1 MNDVNSRASTPPV
14 TTHHA
19 SSAESFWV
27 VGDRVSL
34 RGQLAGTD
42 LHAIDVEVPPG
53 SGTPP
58 HTHAYAEIFR
68 VLRGT
73 LRIWSLV
80 DGVPQDVDAGPGD
93 VITIPAH
100 APHGYRNAGTEAAVF
115 MAIVDGQA
123 IRFFRA
129 MASSE
134 PVIGPPGPDVV
145 NRIMALTAAH
155 GVEMLAA

>member
-1 MNDVNSRASTPPV
+1 MNDINSGAQAPSVAIHP
-14 TTHHA
+14 A

-27 VGDRVSL
+27 VGDKVSL

-42 LHAIDVEVPPG
+42 LHVIDVEVPPG

-68 VLRGT
+68 VLQGT
-73 LRIWSLV
+73 LRIWSLA
-80 DGVPQDVDAGPGD
+80 DGAPQEVDAGPGD

-100 APHGYRNAGTEAAVF
+100 APHAYRNVGTEPAVF

-123 IRFFRA
+123 IRFFQA

-134 PVIGPPGPDVV
+134 PVVGPPGPNVIS
-145 NRIMALTAAH
+145 RIMTVTAEH
-155 GVEMLAA
+155 GVKMLAT

>member
-1 MNDVNSRASTPPV
+1 MNNINNGAGAASV
-14 TTHHA
+14 TTHWV

-27 VGDRVSL
+27 VGDKVSL

-42 LHAIDVEVPPG
+42 LHVIDVEVPPG

-58 HTHAYAEIFR
+58 HAHSYAEIFR
-68 VLRGT
+68 VLQGT

-80 DGVPQDVDAGPGD
+80 NGTPQEVDAAPGD
-93 VITIPAH
+93 VITIPAQ
-100 APHGYRNAGTEAAVF
+100 APHAYRNAGTEPAIF
-115 MAIVDGQA
+115 TAIVDGQA

-134 PVIGPPGPDVV
+134 PVVGPPTPDVIK
-145 NRIMALTAAH
+145 RIMAVTAEH
-155 GVEMLAA
+155 SVTMLVP

>member
-1 MNDVNSRASTPPV
+1 MNDITSGASASSV
-14 TTHHA
+14 ATHRA

-42 LHAIDVEVPPG
+42 LHVVDVEVPPG

-68 VLRGT
+68 VLQGT
-73 LRIWSLV
+73 LRIWSLA
-80 DGVPQDVDAGPGD
+80 DGVPQEIDAGPGD

-100 APHGYRNAGTEAAVF
+100 APHAYRNAGTTPAVF
-115 MAIVDGQA
+115 MAIVNGQA
-123 IRFFRA
+123 VRFFQA

-134 PVIGPPGPDVV
+134 PVVGPPGPDVV
-145 NRIMALTAAH
+145 GRIMALTAEH
-155 GVEMLAA
+155 GVKMLAA